1 MSVARSL
8 IYRYLAYSMEMKK
21 EEDQAEEYYRMA
33 ADIAIQND
41 NDAVAERVFKDM
53 AEFNWN
59 RGNFE
64 QAEMS
69 YWHEIRCL
77 LSLYG
82 FYNKKTIACLNNI
95 AQAITKQD
103 AVYWQ
108 VILRC
113 FEFVYVLSS
122 DNEEYKQ
129 SHQSASNGIGTSIEH
144 LKQEDESFDDQN
156 YRIDLE
162 SAVIVL
168 MDYTISLGMY
178 NTTHQL
184 YISFLEEIA
193 ANSGITVDGY
203 YQISLRGI
211 TMDAV
216 LDNPHRVITAGLNLL
231 QKAESQPPSD
241 EIKSQIEI
249 TIANAYC
256 DTTQYHKALPLYETN
271 LTYEP
276 NLIVPLAKC
285 YNALS
290 HPQEA
295 LQMLGNAIEQDPS
308 ISTLPEF
315 DKVLGKILLDTGHI
329 KEALDASNRYEADKT
344 DTGIS
349 PMTIHKAL
357 ALYLSGS
364 EMDATQLVH
373 SAMKLLKDESN
384 DLLYRIS
391 IGIEL
396 IDYMFQTGNIE
407 QAEKLIDQLHGLL
420 EELPDSMQEPYNARI
435 VAIRQAQN

>member
-1 MSVARSL
+1 
-8 IYRYLAYSMEMKK
+8 
-21 EEDQAEEYYRMA
+21 
-33 ADIAIQND
+33 
-41 NDAVAERVFKDM
+41 
-53 AEFNWN
+53 
-59 RGNFE
+59 
-64 QAEMS
+64 
-69 YWHEIRCL
+69 
-77 LSLYG
+77 
-82 FYNKKTIACLNNI
+82 
-95 AQAITKQD
+95 
-103 AVYWQ
+103 
-108 VILRC
+108 
-113 FEFVYVLSS
+113 
-122 DNEEYKQ
+122 
-129 SHQSASNGIGTSIEH
+129 
-144 LKQEDESFDDQN
+144 
-156 YRIDLE
+156 
-162 SAVIVL
+162 
-168 MDYTISLGMY
+168 
-178 NTTHQL
+178 
-184 YISFLEEIA
+184 
-193 ANSGITVDGY
+193 
-203 YQISLRGI
+203 
-211 TMDAV
+211 MDAV

-329 KEALDASNRYEADKT
+329 KEALDAFNRYEADKT

-384 DLLYRIS
+384 DLLYRI
-391 IGIEL
+391 
-396 IDYMFQTGNIE
+396 
-407 QAEKLIDQLHGLL
+407 H
-420 EELPDSMQEPYNARI
+420 RH
-435 VAIRQAQN
+435 

>member
-1 MSVARSL
+1 
-8 IYRYLAYSMEMKK
+8 MEMKK
-21 EEDQAEEYYRMA
+21 DEKEAEEYYHIA
-33 ADIAIQND
+33 ADIAIKND
-41 NDAVAERVFKDM
+41 NDAVAERVCKDM

-64 QAEMS
+64 QAEMG
-69 YWHEIRCL
+69 YWHEIRHL
-77 LSLYG
+77 LNLYG
-82 FYNKKTIACLNNI
+82 FYSKKTIACLNNI
-95 AQAITKQD
+95 AQAMTKQEI
-103 AVYWQ
+103 VHWQ

-113 FEFVYVLSS
+113 FEFVYILSS
-122 DNEEYKQ
+122 DKEEYKQ
-129 SHQSASNGIGTSIEH
+129 THQSASNGIGVSIEH
-144 LKQEDESFDDQN
+144 LKQEDESFDDEN

-168 MDYTISLGMY
+168 MDYTIGLGMY
-178 NTTHQL
+178 STTHQL
-184 YISFLEEIA
+184 YVSFLEEIA

-203 YQISLRGI
+203 YLINLRRI

-241 EIKSQIEI
+241 EIKSQIE
-249 TIANAYC
+249 TTLANAYR
-256 DTTQYHKALPLYETN
+256 DTMQYHKALPLYETN

-276 NLIVPLAKC
+276 NLIVPLAEC
-285 YNALS
+285 YNVLD

-295 LQMLGNAIEQDPS
+295 LQMLQNAIEQDPS
-308 ISTLPEF
+308 ITTLPGF
-315 DKVLGKILLDTGHI
+315 DKILGKILLDTGHI
-329 KEALDASNRYEADKT
+329 QEALDAFNRYEAGAN
-344 DTGIS
+344 DTEIS

-357 ALYLSGS
+357 ALYVSGS

-420 EELPDSMQEPYNARI
+420 EELPDSMQESYNTRI